1 MNNRKKLSVLVGFCG
16 LLTFSALAENET
28 LFSEDNNIDQ
38 SSNVVNSDDN
48 GLVSVD
54 NNDFYIE
61 PKPIIKGKDNKD
73 GFAQKNTASI
83 PSPYAGGGYLE
94 MLDNEVMR
102 LQDLPQSEELYSK
115 GKVLP
120 ILKEGS
126 QGENVK
132 ILMSGLVANG
142 FLSEEV
148 ANQNVNNS
156 YNYDIT
162 KAVKDAQDYYGI
174 SVDGVSGKEVY
185 RNLFVPKEE
194 RINEIKEWQSKIDE
208 MVEIGRKEMK
218 PYIVVVNIPS
228 YTLHVIDTNDK
239 TELLQSKVVVGKSS
253 SQTPIGR
260 SNIVGLKYNPT
271 WTPPMSHIK
280 KSVIPGMRIPY
291 GMYVVDSRGNKVD
304 PTTVTAEGLLTGKYS
319 VQQPAG
325 ANGALGLLKFETD
338 STDSIYLHDTNHRSF
353 FDRKGRALSMGCVRV
368 QQWPALA
375 AILANSDKNYI
386 FGNINKG
393 KTYIQR
399 IDHIPVFYTYSLV
412 DNVDGKVGYF
422 NDVYSRNN

>member
-38 SSNVVNSDDN
+38 SSNVVNSDNN

-83 PSPYAGGGYLE
+83 PSPYTGGGYLE

-208 MVEIGRKEMK
+208 MVEVGRKEMK

-291 GMYVVDSRGNKVD
+291 GMYVVDSRGNKID

-338 STDSIYLHDTNHRSF
+338 STDSIYLHDTNHRAF

-375 AILANSDKNYI
+375 AILANADKNYI